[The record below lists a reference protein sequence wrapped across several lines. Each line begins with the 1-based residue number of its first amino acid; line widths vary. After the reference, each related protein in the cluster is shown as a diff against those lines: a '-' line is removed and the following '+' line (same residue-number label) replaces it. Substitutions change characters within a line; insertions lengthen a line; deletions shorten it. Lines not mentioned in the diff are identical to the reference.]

1 MDHLKNVAWIHDGNR
16 KPLFL
21 IGWQVSFKSVHR
33 DKTNKVST
41 FTVRVLLP
49 ITFLWI
55 NRMFPWHLTR
65 AAHFTSP
72 TINIHNNLIRGLNS
86 LADVFLKLVPASGLQ
101 NPPHTHAHTHT
112 YSPSTQVFWLALWT
126 NCALLTSLSL
136 SLSFYPLS
144 FRCTCQSTFQHTE
157 LFSFYLLYP
166 PFCTTLYEPS
176 SNSFHH
182 GDRKTP
188 AGACL
193 DLETSPLTRQPLV
206 ERIMKAV
213 TQESMAPREDF
224 TIFWGG

>member
-65 AAHFTSP
+65 AAHLTSP

-86 LADVFLKLVPASGLQ
+86 LTDVFLKLVPASGLQ
-101 NPPHTHAHTHT
+101 SPPPPTHTHLQSINTG
-112 YSPSTQVFWLALWT
+112 V
-126 NCALLTSLSL
+126 LTCSLNKLRSIDFSLSL
-136 SLSFYPLS
+136 SLSILWVFAAPVS
-144 FRCTCQSTFQHTE
+144 Q
-157 LFSFYLLYP
+157 LFSTRSSFLCIFFILH
-166 PFCTTLYEPS
+166 FVRLRTNQVQTASTTVIEKHLRGRVWTLKLPHS
-176 SNSFHH
+176 LGSH
-182 GDRKTP
+182 
-188 AGACL
+188 L
-193 DLETSPLTRQPLV
+193 
-206 ERIMKAV
+206 
-213 TQESMAPREDF
+213 
-224 TIFWGG
+224 

>member
-101 NPPHTHAHTHT
+101 SPPPPHTHTLTVHQHRCFDLLSEQTAL
-112 YSPSTQVFWLALWT
+112 YWL
-126 NCALLTSLSL
+126 LSL

-144 FRCTCQSTFQHTE
+144 FRCTRQSTFQHTE
-157 LFSFYLLYP
+157 LFSLYLLYP
-166 PFCTTLYEPS
+166 PFCTTPYEPS

-213 TQESMAPREDF
+213 TQESLAPGEDF

>member
-86 LADVFLKLVPASGLQ
+86 LTDVFLKLVPASGLQ
-101 NPPHTHAHTHT
+101 NPPPHTRTHTHLQSINTG
-112 YSPSTQVFWLALWT
+112 V
-126 NCALLTSLSL
+126 LTCSLNKLRFIDFSLSL
-136 SLSFYPLS
+136 SLFLS
-144 FRCTCQSTFQHTE
+144 FEFSLHLSVNFSAHGA
-157 LFSFYLLYP
+157 LFFLSSLSSILYDSVRTKFKQLP
-166 PFCTTLYEPS
+166 P
-176 SNSFHH
+176 
-182 GDRKTP
+182 R
-188 AGACL
+188 
-193 DLETSPLTRQPLV
+193 
-206 ERIMKAV
+206 
-213 TQESMAPREDF
+213 
-224 TIFWGG
+224 W